1 MDAANNRAVLQLG
14 RILATPD
21 VLAQIPRF
29 ELFAAVERHRHCDW
43 GELCKCDKQANN
55 TAFQNSDRILSAYRS
70 AEGVKFW
77 VITEADR
84 SHTTVLLP
92 DEY

>member
-1 MDAANNRAVLQLG
+1 MDAAKNRAVLQLG
-14 RILATPD
+14 RLMATPG
-21 VLAQIPRF
+21 VLAQISRS

-43 GELCKCDKQANN
+43 GELSKSDKQANN
-55 TAFQNSDRILSAYRS
+55 AAFRNSDRILSAYRS
-70 AEGVKFW
+70 AEGMKFW